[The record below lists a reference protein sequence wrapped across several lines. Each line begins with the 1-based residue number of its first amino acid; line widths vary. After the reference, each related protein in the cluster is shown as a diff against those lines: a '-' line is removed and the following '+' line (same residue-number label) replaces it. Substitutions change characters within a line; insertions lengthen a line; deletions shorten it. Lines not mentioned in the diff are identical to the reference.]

1 MAPGWCVH
9 QTNVVSLVH
18 RNQAWFDILAP
29 KTRDIEL
36 GDAWDALIDEQHVP
50 LGQAKFEALMETKQ
64 HQSLELRLK
73 RTFDVS
79 KPNSND
85 PNPPQEPMWVLLS
98 IFPELTEDGE
108 VIEIIGCFT
117 DIRYV
122 LHVALHRPHHFKK
135 MKHHRNIELQI
146 HGPNQAPR
154 KPTRHVEAGGADS
167 IISFPA

>member
-1 MAPGWCVH
+1 MK
-9 QTNVVSLVH
+9 TNVVFLVY

-29 KTRDIEL
+29 KNQDIEL
-36 GDAWDALIDEQHVP
+36 SEAWDALIDEEYVL
-50 LGQAKFEALMETKQ
+50 LGQAKFEALMDTKQ

-73 RTFDVS
+73 RTYDVS

-122 LHVALHRPHHFKK
+122 ALHRPHIFMYIKR
-135 MKHHRNIELQI
+135 HRDIETQI
-146 HGPNQAPR
+146 HGVSQALR
-154 KPTRHVEAGGADS
+154 NSAHHVEADTYYSGS
-167 IISFPA
+167 NISAK